1 MKLNGIDIELWESVK
16 EDVREDPEE
25 ARVIVRTAHRWVG
38 GFGIQG
44 HTKEVESAG
53 EITPRAFEF
62 RTDWPEE
69 VGGANTGPSP
79 GEAILGALAGC
90 VGLSYVANAINRGV
104 EIGQLEIVIEARA
117 DLGSLFEAGDAR
129 PGFSSVKIL
138 VKVQSD
144 ADELTLADLGRAAT
158 RTSAVFDSL
167 VSPTPVTLDVET
179 MGRSD
184 RED

>member
-1 MKLNGIDIELWESVK
+1 MRSHHVLSNSEPIGQKRLVAL
-16 EDVREDPEE
+16 
-25 ARVIVRTAHRWVG
+25 
-38 GFGIQG
+38 
-44 HTKEVESAG
+44 
-53 EITPRAFEF
+53 
-62 RTDWPEE
+62 
-69 VGGANTGPSP
+69 NTGPSP

-104 EIGQLEIVIEARA
+104 DIEQMEIEIEARA
-117 DLGSLFEAGDAR
+117 DLGSVFEVGDAR

-179 MGRSD
+179 IGRSD
-184 RED
+184 RQE